1 MGSMSE
7 QGRGTRPRRRSRG
20 RRVIDHSVPSPCI
33 AVCTIDD
40 ASGQCLGCQRTID
53 EIRDWPILSREEKL
67 AVLDLLAER
76 RRDGSAS

>member
-1 MGSMSE
+1 MNERASG
-7 QGRGTRPRRRSRG
+7 QRARRRNRA

-40 ASGQCLGCQRTID
+40 ANGQCLGCRRTID

-67 AVLDLLAER
+67 SLLDVLAER
-76 RRDGSAS
+76 RSQATAS

>member
-1 MGSMSE
+1 MSE
-7 QGRGTRPRRRSRG
+7 QGRAVRPRRRSRG
-20 RRVIDHSVPSPCI
+20 RRTIDHSVPSPCI

-40 ASGQCLGCQRTID
+40 ANGQCLGCRRTID

-76 RRDGSAS
+76 RRDGTAS

>member
-1 MGSMSE
+1 MSE
-7 QGRGTRPRRRSRG
+7 QGRGARPRRRSRG
-20 RRVIDHSVPSPCI
+20 RRTIDHSVPSPCI

-40 ASGQCLGCQRTID
+40 ASGLCLGCRRSID

-76 RRDGSAS
+76 RRDGDGS

>member
-1 MGSMSE
+1 MSE
-7 QGRGTRPRRRSRG
+7 HVSERRARRRKRA

-40 ASGQCLGCQRTID
+40 ANGQCLGCRRTID

-67 AVLDLLAER
+67 SLLDILAAR
-76 RRDGSAS
+76 RGEATAS